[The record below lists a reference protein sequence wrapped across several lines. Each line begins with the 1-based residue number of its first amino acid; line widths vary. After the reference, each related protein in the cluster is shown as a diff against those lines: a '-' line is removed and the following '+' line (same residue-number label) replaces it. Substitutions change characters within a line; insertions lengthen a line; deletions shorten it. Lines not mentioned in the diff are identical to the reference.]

1 MCEITEVG
9 YFIHNLSCMS
19 EAGIKF
25 FAFASHSARLAP
37 PLTSNLKE
45 DYVPNVFTCLSSSY
59 KCGLGEVFE
68 AILNTSLKS
77 THATTLG
84 DWFLVGTAQH
94 TIISRKMFWM

>member
-9 YFIHNLSCMS
+9 YFIHNVSCMS

-25 FAFASHSARLAP
+25 FPFASHSARLTP

-45 DYVPNVFTCLSSSY
+45 DYTPNVFTCLSSSY

-68 AILNTSLKS
+68 AILNTSTKS
-77 THATTLG
+77 THATTLD
-84 DWFLVGTAQH
+84 DWFLVGLAQR
-94 TIISRKMFWM
+94 TIASPEMF